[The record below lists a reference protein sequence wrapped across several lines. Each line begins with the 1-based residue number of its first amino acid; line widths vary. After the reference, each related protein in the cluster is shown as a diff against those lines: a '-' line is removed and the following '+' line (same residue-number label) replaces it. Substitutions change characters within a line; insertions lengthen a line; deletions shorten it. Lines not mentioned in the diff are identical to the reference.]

1 MMTDR
6 EKQIIDITAK
16 QTARKWNTVEYED
29 LQQELMLWYYENMEN
44 IMKYREHELGEGKFR
59 VAVTRAALKY
69 ALNETKHV
77 NKQRIEDG
85 YSYTTDNI
93 ENALPFHYENMME
106 SLTTSVMENP
116 ITGGAIKDGHDT
128 DYGKALVIM
137 LDLSIAYS
145 KLSQEE
151 QETLELRYRDELTLK
166 EMATIFNISPEGVR
180 IKVNRII
187 SKLQRLM
194 G

>member
-1 MMTDR
+1 MNDR
-6 EKQIIDITAK
+6 DKQIIDIIAK

-29 LQQELMLWYYENMEN
+29 LSQHLVLFFLESKEAFDRYKQ
-44 IMKYREHELGEGKFR
+44 HPLGEGSIR
-59 VAVTRAALKY
+59 VALTREALKY
-69 ALNETKHV
+69 AENETKHV
-77 NKQRIEDG
+77 NKMLIEDG
-85 YSYTTDNI
+85 YTYSTDNI
-93 ENALPFHYENMME
+93 ENALPFLYEDIMQ

-116 ITGGAIKDGHDT
+116 ITHGSIKDGHDT

-137 LDLSIAYS
+137 LDLKIGYD

-151 QETLELRYRDELTLK
+151 QETLELRFRDELTLK
-166 EMATIFNISPEGVR
+166 EMANIFSISSEGVR

-187 SKLQRLM
+187 KKLQRLM